1 MAQIGMA
8 EAEAALDYIR
18 GRLKPSGHRVGVSDP
33 LVSLIEGILSRG
45 DERTA
50 ALVEEAWRAGCR
62 LDAWQDEIKK
72 DVWRKVLSEHGD
84 LVDRILRGWEEAEAL
99 PWDLIKSG
107 VGESYLSRE
116 HGRSRS
122 CASTSPCIEKCTHPC
137 GICDSGSAIMENHT
151 QPGAVSGVE
160 VGKADSLGYGS
171 PVSQTRGADAGTRRL
186 LFSFVKQGPA
196 VFHAHLSVLEVFAM
210 AFVRAEIPVCYS
222 EGFNPLPRLEVVAPL
237 SLGIASDAE
246 MAAMDTTLAFDAVAF
261 VDNLNRCLPRG
272 FVVTRAEPYHI
283 PQGHKKYSLSSLLW
297 GFEYVLPDGSHAL
310 VPREKEKE
318 FRAPLVTELS
328 GDAGAP
334 GRPTGVLYRLK
345 RCAVLARDPQKTGDC
360 PGESYF
366 DVYRRLYQ

>member
-18 GRLKPSGHRVGVSDP
+18 GRLKPSGHRVGVSEP

-50 ALVEEAWRAGCR
+50 ALIEEAWRAGCR

-72 DVWRKVLSEHGD
+72 DVWRKVLVEHGD
-84 LVDRILRGWEEAEAL
+84 LIDRILKGWEEAEAL
-99 PWDLIKSG
+99 PWDLITSG
-107 VGESYLSRE
+107 VGEAYLSRE
-116 HGRSRS
+116 QGRSLS
-122 CASTSPCIEKCTHPC
+122 CASTSPCIENCTHPC
-137 GICDSGSAIMENHT
+137 GVCDSGSGIIQNCT
-151 QPGAVSGVE
+151 QSCDVSLPGKVDVTGQ
-160 VGKADSLGYGS
+160 GS
-171 PVSQTRGADAGTRRL
+171 PTPRARAAGAGTQRL
-186 LFSFVKQGPA
+186 LFSFAKQGSA

-246 MAAMDTTLAFDAVAF
+246 MAAVDTAAAFDAAAF
-261 VDNLNRCLPRG
+261 AERLNRFLPRG
-272 FVVTRAEPYHI
+272 FAVTRAEPYHI

-297 GFEYVLPDGSHAL
+297 GFEYALPDGSRARVPHA
-310 VPREKEKE
+310 KEKE
-318 FRAPLVTELS
+318 FRASLATEVS
-328 GDAGAP
+328 GDAGAS
-334 GRPTGVLYRLK
+334 GRPGGALYRLK
-345 RCAVLARDPQKTGDC
+345 RHAVLAQEPGKTGDC

-366 DVYRRLYQ
+366 DVYKRLYQ